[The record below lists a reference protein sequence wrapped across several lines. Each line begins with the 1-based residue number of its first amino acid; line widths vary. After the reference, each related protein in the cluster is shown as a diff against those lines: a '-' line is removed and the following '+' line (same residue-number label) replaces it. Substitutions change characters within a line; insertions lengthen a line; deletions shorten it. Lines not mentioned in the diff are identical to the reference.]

1 MLNILL
7 KTEIIFH
14 KYLYFLY
21 FIYQV
26 FKDLKKCYKYM
37 PSSKEYK
44 IIGKGSYSIV
54 ITPPIENVL
63 KSQWFI
69 NYDNKQDDDV
79 SKVYKINDLED
90 FEAELFI
97 LSEITEIE
105 NYEEFT
111 VCLKGASN
119 FYLDEIQDENI
130 LKELEVQKCGLNQ
143 IEMQQIIFGYGGI
156 SIHKYDKH
164 FSFDHSFN
172 LLLNFYKGLLKINS
186 CNIIHRDIKPTNVLY
201 NGEKLL
207 IIDFGLSCHIDDV
220 YNWIKSDFILSNKY
234 PFNPPEFF
242 VYYLLKK
249 NNILKCDDIDFFLF
263 NMNEPGSSIRQEIV
277 KYYDKHWLQFHNEEY
292 DISKYYNGIRGICNS
307 IMVHKNIQ
315 DFFTSFL
322 AKKTD
327 VYASFYIIN
336 VMKSKTQFN
345 SEKEEKLYTDLY
357 EMSSVFNPENR
368 CNIEDIIELMESF
381 NRL

>member
-130 LKELEVQKCGLNQ
+130 LK
-143 IEMQQIIFGYGGI
+143 
-156 SIHKYDKH
+156 
-164 FSFDHSFN
+164 
-172 LLLNFYKGLLKINS
+172 
-186 CNIIHRDIKPTNVLY
+186 
-201 NGEKLL
+201 
-207 IIDFGLSCHIDDV
+207 
-220 YNWIKSDFILSNKY
+220 
-234 PFNPPEFF
+234 
-242 VYYLLKK
+242 
-249 NNILKCDDIDFFLF
+249 
-263 NMNEPGSSIRQEIV
+263 
-277 KYYDKHWLQFHNEEY
+277 
-292 DISKYYNGIRGICNS
+292 
-307 IMVHKNIQ
+307 
-315 DFFTSFL
+315 
-322 AKKTD
+322 
-327 VYASFYIIN
+327 
-336 VMKSKTQFN
+336 
-345 SEKEEKLYTDLY
+345 
-357 EMSSVFNPENR
+357 
-368 CNIEDIIELMESF
+368 
-381 NRL
+381 